1 MNLRVV
7 TVGASR
13 CAWANDAVAH
23 YAKRIRSLG
32 PIGVDVVRAEPFRGD
47 KDKVRAEESKRLLKT
62 IKPRD
67 RLVLLDER
75 GVCMDT
81 PSFAKWVDKERQHAN
96 LVFAIGGAFGHD
108 EEARKRAGK
117 LLRLSDF
124 ILNHE
129 VARVVLY
136 EQLYRAETLLT
147 GHPYSH

>member
-13 CAWANDAVAH
+13 CAWANEAVAH
-23 YAKRIRSLG
+23 YAKRIRVLG
-32 PIGVDVVRAEPFRGD
+32 PIGNDVVRAEPFRGD
-47 KDKVRAEESKRLLKT
+47 KDKVRSEETKRLLKT

-67 RLVLLDER
+67 RLILLDER
-75 GVCMDT
+75 GVSMNT
-81 PSFAKWVDKERQHAN
+81 ATFAKWVDKERQHAN

-108 EEARKRAGK
+108 QEAHKRAGK

-136 EQLYRAETLLT
+136 EQLYRAESLLT